1 MPRESV
7 FFLLVVVAWFCVFRF
22 LICILMQVL
31 ILRLRWTMLC
41 WLLFGAKSPKKTPFA
56 LVRISY
62 SPPFSTTGGQHP
74 NAYHND
80 HLSVISWRVRGSPW
94 IFQPH
99 STAVNTQMLCVE
111 AYQSQFRMIFPK
123 NLQDVIGHIL
133 WKQESDVFSIG
144 SSKI

>member
-1 MPRESV
+1 MVLCSKNLDMHFDANLDVKIKMKYAMLTPASG
-7 FFLLVVVAWFCVFRF
+7 LNKITICFR
-22 LICILMQVL
+22 IL
-31 ILRLRWTMLC
+31 
-41 WLLFGAKSPKKTPFA
+41 
-56 LVRISY
+56 Y
-62 SPPFSTTGGQHP
+62 SPPFSTTGGQQT
-74 NAYHND
+74 NANHND

-133 WKQESDVFSIG
+133 
-144 SSKI
+144 